1 MNNNKLPKIALAITL
16 SLASMTST
24 QAIASNPSTA
34 KEKLAS
40 WDKHQLMQEASEFSS
55 LKWRSVGPV
64 EQGGRVIDIESPQ
77 GMPYTWYV
85 AYASGG
91 LWKTTNNGS
100 TFKPLFDEQ
109 STMIMG
115 DVAIDPNNP
124 QTIWVGTGED
134 NSSRSSYGGLGMY
147 RSIDGGKTWE
157 HKGLSGS
164 DRIGRIAIDPRNSNR
179 IFVATLGKL
188 YTKGGQRGIYLTEDG
203 GDTWEQI
210 LAGGKETGFIDLQMD
225 PNNPDIIFASSWEF
239 DRKAWNF
246 NGSGADSGIWR
257 TTNGGKKWSKLN
269 NGFPEGDHVGRIGL
283 SISASNSKTVYA
295 SMDNQALMNDS
306 EMDAS
311 NHLTVKLAKN
321 ISNSTLFRYEES
333 RIKSFIKRNKL
344 NKDVDVDLLIEQLK
358 DEKILIKDLAAKLIK
373 SDPDL
378 LKNPVKGIEIYR
390 SNDSGNSWHKTHDKP
405 ISGVVN
411 SYGYYFGQIR
421 VAPDNSDKLYVLG
434 VPLISSDDGGK
445 NWYGINGKGVHSDHQ
460 SLWIDPANPARII
473 NGNDGG
479 VDVSHDRGTTWQRVD
494 KQAVG
499 QFYTVAVD
507 MEKPY
512 NVFGGLQ
519 DNGTYMGSSKNY
531 WDNRR
536 PWKRLGGG
544 DGMYVNVDTRD
555 NKTRYVGSQY
565 GYYGRTDADG
575 EYTSITP
582 QEKDGEEDYRF
593 NWNTPVR
600 LSSHNQDI
608 VYIGSQYL
616 HRSMDQGNN
625 WEKISPDL
633 TTNKNDGNV
642 SHSTITTISE
652 STKQFGLVWV
662 GTDDGNIQVT
672 QNGGLDWK
680 RVSKKLPK
688 KRWVTRVEASKFAKN
703 RAYVSLNGYR
713 NDDTTAYIYRTDNLG
728 KKWKNIGKNLPAEAV
743 NVIKEDP
750 VNENVVYVGTDR
762 GVYVSHD
769 RGDHWQ
775 SLSAGLPNVAVHD
788 LLVHPRENELVIG
801 THGRSIWILDAL
813 PLQKLTPELRKKPLH
828 VFKVADA
835 AAPSRRKPSQWYHR
849 PEYTPKKTFTYWS
862 DKSTNVTLT
871 IADKEGNKLRTITTK
886 AEKGMNSIDWDLMA
900 DKELA
905 LSAENKVNADK
916 DFSAISYAKIPYT
929 QAVANDKPLYVSKGE
944 YKLTLDNGNENIE
957 TNFKLTGR

>member
-1 MNNNKLPKIALAITL
+1 VA
-16 SLASMTST
+16 ST
-24 QAIASNPSTA
+24 QAIASSPSSA
-34 KEKLAS
+34 KEKMAS
-40 WDKHQLMQEASEFSS
+40 WDKHQKMQKASEFNA
-55 LKWRSVGPV
+55 LEWRSVGPV
-64 EQGGRVIDIESPQ
+64 EQGGRVIDIESPH

-147 RSIDGGKTWE
+147 RSTDGGKTWE

-210 LAGGKETGFIDLQMD
+210 LEGGKETGFIDLQMD
-225 PNNPDIIFASSWEF
+225 PNNPDVMFASSWEF

-257 TTNGGKKWSKLN
+257 TTNGGKKWNKLN
-269 NGFPEGDHVGRIGL
+269 NGFPKGDHVGRIGL
-283 SISASNSKTVYA
+283 SISASNSKTIFA

-311 NHLTVKLAKN
+311 NRLTVKLAQN
-321 ISNSTLFRYEES
+321 ISNSTLFRYEKS
-333 RIKSFIKRNKL
+333 TIKSFIKRNKL
-344 NKDVDVDLLIEQLK
+344 DKDVDVDLLLQQLK
-358 DEKILIKDLAAKLIK
+358 DEKVQIKDLAAKLIK
-373 SDPDL
+373 NDPDL

-390 SNDSGNSWHKTHDKP
+390 SDDSGNSWHKTHDNP

-421 VAPDNSDKLYVLG
+421 VAPDNSDKLYVMG

-479 VDVSHDRGTTWQRVD
+479 VDVSHDRGKSWQRVD

-507 MEKPY
+507 MAKPY

-519 DNGTYMGSSKNY
+519 DNGTYMGSSTNH

-565 GYYGRTDADG
+565 GSYGRIDANG
-575 EYTSITP
+575 KYTSIKP
-582 QEKDGEEDYRF
+582 WAKEGEEAYRF

-608 VYIGSQYL
+608 VYFGTQHL
-616 HRSMDQGNN
+616 MRSMDQGNN
-625 WEKISPDL
+625 WEQISPDL

-642 SHSTITTISE
+642 AHSTITTISE
-652 STKQFGLVWV
+652 SPKQFGLVWV

-672 QNGGLDWK
+672 SNGGLDWN

-688 KRWVTRVEASKFAKN
+688 KRWVTRVEASKYAKN

-713 NDDTTAYIYRTDNLG
+713 NDDTNAYVYRTDNLG
-728 KKWKNIGKNLPAEAV
+728 KKWTNIGKNLPAEAV

-750 VNENVVYVGTDR
+750 VNENIVYVGTDR

-769 RGDHWQ
+769 RGDNWQ

-828 VFKVADA
+828 VFEIADD

-871 IADKEGNKLRTITTK
+871 IADKKGNKLRTITTNAEKGINTLEWDLKVDQELALK
-886 AEKGMNSIDWDLMA
+886 AEKKM
-900 DKELA
+900 
-905 LSAENKVNADK
+905 NADK
-916 DFSAISYAKIPYT
+916 DFASVSYAKIPYT
-929 QAVANDKPLYVSKGE
+929 QAVATDKPLYASKGE
-944 YKLTLDNGNENIE
+944 YKLSLDNGSDNIE